1 MPPPDTLGAGGVG
14 AGASEGA
21 AVVMLVVS
29 AEVFVVDAGPRF
41 AVPCAAA
48 ECAPVASSGGLCA
61 LVVGVLSPGH
71 LFVDE
76 RVDGVDHVLLT
87 VTGH

>member
-1 MPPPDTLGAGGVG
+1 MPPPDALWAGGVG
-14 AGASEGA
+14 AGAPVDA
-21 AVVMLVVS
+21 AVIMLVIS
-29 AEVFVVDAGPRF
+29 PEVFVVDAGPRF

-61 LVVGVLSPGH
+61 LAVGVLSPGH

-76 RVDGVDHVLLT
+76 RVDGVDHVLFA

>member
-1 MPPPDTLGAGGVG
+1 M
-14 AGASEGA
+14 
-21 AVVMLVVS
+21 VMLVVS
-29 AEVFVVDAGPRF
+29 AEVFAVDAGPRF

-48 ECAPVASSGGLCA
+48 ESAPVGGSGGLCA
-61 LVVGVLSPGH
+61 LAVGVLSPGH